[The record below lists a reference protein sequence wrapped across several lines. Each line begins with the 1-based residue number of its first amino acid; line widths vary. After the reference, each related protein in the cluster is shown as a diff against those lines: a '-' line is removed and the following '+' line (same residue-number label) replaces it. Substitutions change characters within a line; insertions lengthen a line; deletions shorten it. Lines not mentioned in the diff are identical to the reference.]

1 MKKNISRILFVVG
14 LVIFLFP
21 FVLRVMSYFN
31 QTTAIYNY
39 KSEISNSSKTE
50 IENRMATSE
59 EYNKKIADE
68 SPTVSI
74 GNELNSN
81 NAESNSVFDF
91 LKTGNV
97 IGTLIIPKIN
107 VNLPLYDG
115 LSNDNLQKG
124 VVHLSDTS
132 YPTGQTSTHCV
143 IAGHSGLTRAKIL
156 DDIDKLEVG
165 DTFQIEYLNELSNY
179 EVISIKI
186 VLPDETESL
195 GIQKNET
202 LVTLVTC
209 TPKSINTHRLLVTA
223 KKVDFPEQKEL
234 TKKEKIINFLK
245 KYYTYMIIFIFV
257 IIVIIIAIVVRNKKL
272 KSKNKVEN
280 KVKIIDKNKEE

>member
-1 MKKNISRILFVVG
+1 MRKNISRILFVVG
-14 LVIFLFP
+14 LIIFLFP
-21 FVLRVMSYFN
+21 FVLRIISYFN

-39 KSEISNSSKTE
+39 KSEISNSSKAE
-50 IENRMATSE
+50 IENRIATSE

-74 GNELNSN
+74 GDELNSN
-81 NAESNSVFDF
+81 NVESNSVFDF

-132 YPTGQTSTHCV
+132 YPTGQTSTHSV

-156 DDIDKLEVG
+156 DDLDKLEVG
-165 DTFQIEYLNELSNY
+165 DTFQIEYLNQLSNY

-186 VLPDETESL
+186 VLPEETESL
-195 GIQKNET
+195 RIQKNET

-234 TKKEKIINFLK
+234 TKKEKIISFLK
-245 KYYTYMIIFIFV
+245 KYYIYMVIFAFV
-257 IIVIIIAIVVRNKKL
+257 VTAIIVAIVVRNKKL

-280 KVKIIDKNKEE
+280 KVKIVNKNKEE